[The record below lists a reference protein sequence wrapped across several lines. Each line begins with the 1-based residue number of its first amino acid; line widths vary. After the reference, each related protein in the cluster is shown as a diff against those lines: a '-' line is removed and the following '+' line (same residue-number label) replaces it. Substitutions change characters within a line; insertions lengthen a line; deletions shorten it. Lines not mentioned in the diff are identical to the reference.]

1 MRYIFLSV
9 ISLFLFSSY
18 SEAQTQ
24 TVMDDFEG
32 NGTITTWFGDACNI
46 NTTYINPYQQG
57 INNSATVMQYK
68 DVGGQYANVR
78 FDINETYDLISKPTF
93 SLKIYVPSSGLSGT
107 QPNQVSFKLQ
117 DGTLA
122 EPWLTQCDI
131 IKPIVLDQW
140 QIVNF
145 DFLNDDYINF
155 DPNSPPPTQRTDFN
169 RVLIQ
174 VNGENNYDYVVA
186 YIDDVNYNGTI
197 PSDPE
202 YDVLVWSDEFDVVGA
217 VDNTKW
223 HHETQP
229 PNAWGWHGGE
239 VQHYTDRIDN
249 SYVSNGILHIV
260 GKKETYTDQGLT
272 KEYTSARLNSKF
284 AFQYGKVEVRA
295 KLPAGAGTFPAIWTL
310 GKNINVDGIYWD
322 TQGYGTTNWPY
333 CGEIDIIEHWGTNQ
347 NFVSSATHTP
357 SSYGATVNHGG
368 QTISNASTE
377 FHTYTLKWYPE
388 KLVFSVDGVTHYT
401 YRPSELNGD
410 TWPYIAEQFLL
421 LNFAILPEIDAGF
434 VEDAMEI
441 DYVRVYQSQASLPTD
456 ISIDNN
462 TVDENCSLNTVVGK
476 FSTTN
481 LDEFKTYN
489 YSYSLVNGNGI
500 NDVDNTKFV
509 ILGNDLKT
517 NAEIDYETQN
527 TFHINIQTDN
537 GNGGTYTKAFILA
550 VNNLNDNSP
559 ELENA
564 SFSIDENSPNETVV
578 GTVTATD
585 ADDDLNP
592 IAYSITSGNTN
603 DAFVIDNATGKISVN
618 QTAELDFET
627 TPEFTLAVKVSDG
640 TNTENATVNIRLN
653 NLNDNLP
660 VLEDANFTIDEN
672 SAAQTVVGTVTAT
685 EADGDLNS
693 LTYSITAGN
702 TNDVFAI
709 DNTTGEI
716 TVKKSTEMDYET
728 TPEFTLTVEVSDGT
742 NIDTAIV
749 TIALNNL
756 IETSIDDLQLNKL
769 DIYPNPSNGI
779 VTIDFSNSA
788 NKMINIE
795 LININGQILYSENF
809 EITNSTKTIDLSS
822 YSNGIYFMLLKS
834 NDSFIKRK
842 IVLE

>member
-9 ISLFLFSSY
+9 ISLFLFSSH

-46 NTTYINPYQQG
+46 NTTYTNPYQQG
-57 INNSATVMQYK
+57 INNSATVMQYE

-78 FDINETYDLISKPTF
+78 FDINETYDLSSNPTF

-117 DGTLA
+117 NGTLA
-122 EPWLTQCDI
+122 QPWLTQCDI

-155 DPNSPPPTQRTDFN
+155 DPNSPPPTQRTDFS

-174 VNGENNYDYVVA
+174 VNGEDNYDSVVA

-202 YDVLVWSDEFDVVGA
+202 YDVLVWSDEFDVDGA
-217 VDNTKW
+217 VDNTRW
-223 HHETQP
+223 HHETQVP
-229 PNAWGWHGGE
+229 TPYGWHGWE
-239 VQHYTDRIDN
+239 LQHYTDRIDN
-249 SYVSNGILHIV
+249 SYISNGILHIV

-295 KLPAGAGTFPAIWTL
+295 KLPAGVGTLPAIWAL
-310 GKNINVDGIYWD
+310 GKNFDVEGTYWES
-322 TQGYGTTNWPY
+322 QGYGTTGWPD
-333 CGEIDIIEHWGTNQ
+333 CGEIDIMEHWGSNQ
-347 NFVSSATHTP
+347 NYVSSATHTP
-357 SSYGATVNHGG
+357 SSYGATVNLGG
-368 QTISNASTE
+368 QTISNATTE

-401 YRPSELNGD
+401 YRPSELNSD
-410 TWPYIAEQFLL
+410 TWPFNAEQFLL

-441 DYVRVYQSQASLPTD
+441 DYVRVYQSHASLPTD

-462 TVDENCSLNTVVGK
+462 TVDENCSLNTVVGE

-489 YSYSLVNGNGI
+489 YIYSLVNGNGT
-500 NDVDNTKFV
+500 NDVDNSKFV
-509 ILGNDLKT
+509 ISGNDLKT
-517 NAEIDYETQN
+517 NAEIDYETQS
-527 TFHINIQTDN
+527 TFHINVQTDD
-537 GNGGTYTKAFILA
+537 GNGGTFTKAFV
-550 VNNLNDNSP
+550 VNAND
-559 ELENA
+559 L
-564 SFSIDENSPNETVV
+564 NET
-578 GTVTATD
+578 G
-585 ADDDLNP
+585 
-592 IAYSITSGNTN
+592 IH
-603 DAFVIDNATGKISVN
+603 
-618 QTAELDFET
+618 
-627 TPEFTLAVKVSDG
+627 
-640 TNTENATVNIRLN
+640 
-653 NLNDNLP
+653 
-660 VLEDANFTIDEN
+660 
-672 SAAQTVVGTVTAT
+672 
-685 EADGDLNS
+685 
-693 LTYSITAGN
+693 
-702 TNDVFAI
+702 
-709 DNTTGEI
+709 
-716 TVKKSTEMDYET
+716 
-728 TPEFTLTVEVSDGT
+728 
-742 NIDTAIV
+742 
-749 TIALNNL
+749 
-756 IETSIDDLQLNKL
+756 DLQLSNVNV
-769 DIYPNPSNGI
+769 YPNPIKEI

-795 LININGQILYSENF
+795 LINMSGQVLYRENF
-809 EITNSTKTIDLSS
+809 ENTKSTKTIDLSS

-842 IVLE
+842 IVVE